1 MTKQAQSDL
10 LLKAARL
17 LVILGQIFIVIGTIG
32 IGIGIGAMVT
42 VGRHAVFERIDKVGA
57 PETAF
62 PLLIVS
68 LLLVMVMLQIGYRF
82 LRNLG
87 GIIATV
93 GEGDP
98 FALKNAERL
107 STMGWLTVAGHVL
120 ALVLAAM
127 AAWFMPYLVKLDG
140 AKGHHGYDFGFNVG
154 LGGIL
159 LTLILFILARVFRE
173 GARMRA
179 DLEGTV

>member
-17 LVILGQIFIVIGTIG
+17 MVILGQIFIVIGTIG
-32 IGIGIGAMVT
+32 IGIGIGALLT
-42 VGRHAVFERIDKVGA
+42 VGRDGVFERIAKVGA
-57 PETAF
+57 PDAAYPMLILSF
-62 PLLIVS
+62 LLI
-68 LLLVMVMLQIGYRF
+68 MVMLQIGYRF

-98 FALKNAERL
+98 FALSNAERL
-107 STMGWLTVAGHVL
+107 STMGGLSVGGHVL
-120 ALVLAAM
+120 GAVLAAM
-127 AAWFMPYLVKLDG
+127 AAWFMPYLVKLEG
-140 AKGHHGYDFGFNVG
+140 ARGHHGYDFGFGVG
-154 LGGIL
+154 GGGIL

-173 GARMRA
+173 GAKMRE